1 LSADGGHPPAYFE
14 VAHTARNLVL
24 FPAALV
30 LFDWLGWAAAS
41 STRSFL
47 QGSRLQFTPA
57 KSAVEVAITKS
68 PRASAFAAKRR
79 VASFSELLGTKS
91 LAARPACGSGQPVT
105 SVGNERRRPSVSS
118 RRPFRELFEVLRGML
133 RDSSDDILRR
143 EHDGTLLHAGNLRHW
158 PRDPAFRAHGVDS
171 PIAIDAAL
179 VPRITSANT
188 DAASLMIAEQTG
200 EFGKKR

>member
-1 LSADGGHPPAYFE
+1 
-14 VAHTARNLVL
+14 
-24 FPAALV
+24 
-30 LFDWLGWAAAS
+30 
-41 STRSFL
+41 
-47 QGSRLQFTPA
+47 
-57 KSAVEVAITKS
+57 
-68 PRASAFAAKRR
+68 
-79 VASFSELLGTKS
+79 
-91 LAARPACGSGQPVT
+91 
-105 SVGNERRRPSVSS
+105 
-118 RRPFRELFEVLRGML
+118 ML
-133 RDSSDDILRR
+133 RDSADDILRR